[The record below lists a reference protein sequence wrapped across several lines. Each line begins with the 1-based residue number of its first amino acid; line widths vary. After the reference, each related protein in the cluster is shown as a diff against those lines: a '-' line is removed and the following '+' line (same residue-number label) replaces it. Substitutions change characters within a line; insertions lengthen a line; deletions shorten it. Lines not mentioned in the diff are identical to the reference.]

1 MKVMV
6 TLISMEMFKWIF
18 KIRKRIVRKVKK
30 VMMIKNKMTM
40 IWMRK
45 KWIQKMKMKAIKNVI
60 MTTKMMIV
68 RKMKRMDRLI
78 LSPLNR
84 WKQNLKKEKKMMD
97 RMKVLIMIVKII
109 MTSVKKVG
117 LKQLISTNLR
127 KQTKIQGKQ
136 SILDF

>member
-6 TLISMEMFKWIF
+6 TLTSMGMFKWIF

-78 LSPLNR
+78 LSLLNR
-84 WKQNLKKEKKMMD
+84 WRQNLKKGKKMMD

-127 KQTKIQGKQ
+127 KQTKIQDKQ